1 MLTLIGRIRQKHPP
15 EGPPLVVHCS
25 AGVGR
30 TGTFIVLDTMLQR
43 MKHLDTL
50 NIYDFLL
57 HIRQQRTHLVQ
68 SEVFEH
74 IHTHRILEATLLYIT
89 TCHYSFFWQS
99 QYIYIHESLAE
110 YIQCG
115 DTSFP
120 INDVHQVLQE
130 LCENAELKRQ
140 FDVSIVNYLL
150 LYISSH

>member
-1 MLTLIGRIRQKHPP
+1 MTHYHFTELPDHGVPDDKICMLTLIGRIRQKHPL

-68 SEVFEH
+68 SEVLEH
-74 IHTHRILEATLLYIT
+74 IHTH
-89 TCHYSFFWQS
+89 
-99 QYIYIHESLAE
+99 
-110 YIQCG
+110 
-115 DTSFP
+115 
-120 INDVHQVLQE
+120 
-130 LCENAELKRQ
+130 
-140 FDVSIVNYLL
+140 SI
-150 LYISSH
+150 